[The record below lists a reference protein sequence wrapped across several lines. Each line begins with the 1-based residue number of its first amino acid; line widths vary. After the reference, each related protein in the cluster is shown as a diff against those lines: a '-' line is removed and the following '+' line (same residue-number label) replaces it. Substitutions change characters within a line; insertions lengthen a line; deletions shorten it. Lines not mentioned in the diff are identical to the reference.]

1 MAEAQPLLLDESFPS
16 PVYVFLQD
24 IRGVD
29 ASKSNHSADASDCT
43 NSGAPFLA
51 APLPWALLLS
61 CNPRHEGRRCVP
73 TVQYHCMA
81 PSFGSSE
88 ANERGQG
95 YPGAY
100 VPTDRVMRVPEVPW
114 RSPAMAC
121 APPHDG
127 AAYCFELWH
136 HTKADMKASVAS
148 VLLLA
153 TLVASSLAH
162 ICILAPD
169 QVRFSSSPLDCG
181 TQEAWSDPHSAEE
194 QMSRAPE
201 TPRASSRMVIDE
213 QHPCS
218 AGHG

>member
-1 MAEAQPLLLDESFPS
+1 MPRIAPTVVLHSSLHRFPGRFCRLAIQGMKEAGACRLCNTTAWLL
-16 PVYVFLQD
+16 
-24 IRGVD
+24 R
-29 ASKSNHSADASDCT
+29 
-43 NSGAPFLA
+43 LA
-51 APLPWALLLS
+51 ARKQTSAAKVTPELTSP
-61 CNPRHEGRRCVP
+61 
-73 TVQYHCMA
+73 
-81 PSFGSSE
+81 PS
-88 ANERGQG
+88 
-95 YPGAY
+95 
-100 VPTDRVMRVPEVPW
+100 VPEVP
-114 RSPAMAC
+114 RSGPPAVAC
-121 APPHDG
+121 APLRAG

-169 QVRFSSSPLDCG
+169 QVRSSPSLLDCG